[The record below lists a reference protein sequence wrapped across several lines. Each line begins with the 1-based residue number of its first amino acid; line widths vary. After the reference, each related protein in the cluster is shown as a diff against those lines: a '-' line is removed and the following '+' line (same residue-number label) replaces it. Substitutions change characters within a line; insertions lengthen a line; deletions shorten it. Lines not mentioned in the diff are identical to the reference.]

1 MIYSTRLE
9 QWSEDMDSAITPLLE
24 LLGDQMKHLKINS
37 STGGGVMCVGI
48 PKLAEFEDKW
58 EGKLNEVAA
67 RIEGMAVFSGGG

>member
-1 MIYSTRLE
+1 MIYSPRLE

-24 LLGDQMKHLKINS
+24 LLGDQMEHLKINS
-37 STGGGVMCVGI
+37 STLGGVT
-48 PKLAEFEDKW
+48 EFEDKW